1 MMKQDS
7 LLLIQNRAVN
17 ADGHYLPGNEFAAV
31 FQGCFGHML
40 DTAAA
45 GDLHSDDGNALDIV
59 VSKDPGQLFG
69 IINAVKFRTANE
81 SNVVADEILMKI
93 AIGISG
99 AICCNE
105 QVCTLKV
112 RSLDRDKL
120 DLHRPLTKL
129 RGQGKAKV
137 CGSFVCRVCSVVNLP
152 CTASGAAACRK
163 CRRVSL

>member
-1 MMKQDS
+1 MSRFTVIGTFDFKNLSNGGQPVKTRNLYK
-7 LLLIQNRAVN
+7 LLSEKYGT
-17 ADGHYLPGNEFAAV
+17 DE
-31 FQGCFGHML
+31 
-40 DTAAA
+40 
-45 GDLHSDDGNALDIV
+45 
-59 VSKDPGQLFG
+59 VSFIETYGWKKHPFR

-137 CGSFVCRVCSVVNLP
+137 CGSFVCRVCSVINLP